1 MCHRTTSLICPVS
14 TPEAGAYQSL
24 CPLLEGQQFSRVRVI
39 AVRAFWSSGRHSDC
53 EGSSEM

>member
-1 MCHRTTSLICPVS
+1 MCHRTTSLICPIS

-39 AVRAFWSSGRHSDC
+39 AVRAVWSSGRHSDC
-53 EGSSEM
+53 EGSEM